1 MNLDE
6 AKRIWGDAM
15 DDQDL
20 KEWLELRNK
29 IDPDLHGDVPKGAT
43 IEIDSKTG
51 QRSEYLFKPES
62 IMGQIWK
69 NYWTEK
75 ELASKE
81 PEEIQKEYEKFCRHF
96 RINIPCWEPI
106 GPYPV
111 PS

>member
-1 MNLDE
+1 MNFDE

-15 DDQDL
+15 SDQDL
-20 KEWLELRNK
+20 KEWLELKNK
-29 IDPDLHGDVPKGAT
+29 IDPDLHGGVPKGAT
-43 IEIDSKTG
+43 IEINSKTG
-51 QRSEYLFKPES
+51 RPEYLFKPES

-81 PEEIQKEYEKFCRHF
+81 PEEIQKEYEKFCRHL
-96 RINIPCWEPI
+96 RINVPCWEPI